1 MVKYNTV
8 TACIQYPT
16 LLKREKK
23 KNMLGKSKQSI
34 GLKDGADKSLKIM
47 IWLQEYGCLKPFIST
62 HGQW

>member
-23 KNMLGKSKQSI
+23 KKKPKNIMLGKSKQSRS
-34 GLKDGADKSLKIM
+34 KT
-47 IWLQEYGCLKPFIST
+47 QC
-62 HGQW
+62 